1 MILFMDERV
10 SFKVVWS
17 FARVTSYNIG
27 LTTTHPSLFLSNILG
42 VIDRM

>member
-1 MILFMDERV
+1 MILSMDEWV

-17 FARVTSYNIG
+17 FSRVT
-27 LTTTHPSLFLSNILG
+27 TTYPSLFLSNILG